1 MELLVDTAKLEDI
14 ATACEYFPISGVT
27 CNPSIVKKS
36 ANPDDFFDHVRKI
49 RAIIGKERTLHVQ
62 VVGTDSDT
70 MMAEAKAL
78 HQGPGHQRRTE
89 DHYQTEKGRLQC
101 NRNRRL

>member
-14 ATACEYFPISGVT
+14 AAACEYFPIAGVT

-36 ANPDDFFDHVRKI
+36 ANPDDFFEHVRKI

-70 MMAEAKAL
+70 MMKEAKAL
-78 HQGPGHQRRTE
+78 VDSV
-89 DHYQTEKGRLQC
+89 DHDVYI
-101 NRNRRL
+101 